1 MAQRDYEKD
10 SEMLKALGHPAR
22 LKMVQGLLQG
32 DECNVGKIVRRLKI
46 PQSTASQHLKVLKNT
61 GVIAFRK
68 EGVQVCYRVVNERAR
83 KIIDILRA

>member
-10 SEMLKALGHPAR
+10 SEMLKALGHPVR